1 MRTIR
6 IAGVVLVAIAAACTT
21 QGSEAAE
28 RRADTVARRD
38 SIAAVAA
45 ATMGEPAVLGLLD
58 ITHAADS
65 ALGFLAATRGSTLEM
80 KEFGRM
86 ILREHHALRREVQ
99 QVAGNLHL
107 TAESPRVEPDAPPIE
122 MRRALETGPAGP
134 AWDYAYLD
142 YAIAMHRSAKENAA
156 RALAATKSPEIREFI
171 ERSVPIVEKHL
182 LKATALRKKLTQ
194 PADTTPGR

>member
-6 IAGVVLVAIAAACTT
+6 TLGVLLLVGAAACAT

-28 RRADTVARRD
+28 RQPDTVARRD

-45 ATMGEPAVLGLLD
+45 ATMTEPSVLGLLD
-58 ITHAADS
+58 ASHAADS

-99 QVAGNLHL
+99 QSATRLHL
-107 TAESPRVEPDAPPIE
+107 TIESPRVAPDAPPPE
-122 MRRALETGPAGP
+122 MRQTLESGPAGP
-134 AWDYAYLD
+134 AWDYAYLE

-171 ERSVPIVEKHL
+171 ERSVPILEKHL
-182 LKATALRKKLTQ
+182 VKAQALRKARTQ
-194 PADTTPGR
+194 ESDSTPSR

>member
-1 MRTIR
+1 MRTLR
-6 IAGVVLVAIAAACTT
+6 IATVLLAALAAACTT

-45 ATMGEPAVLGLLD
+45 ATMTEPSVLGLLD
-58 ITHAADS
+58 ATHAADS
-65 ALGFLAATRGSTLEM
+65 ALGFLAASRGSTLEM

-99 QVAGNLHL
+99 QSATGLHL
-107 TAESPRVEPDAPPIE
+107 AIESPRVEPDAPPPE
-122 MRRALETGPAGP
+122 MRQALETGPAGP
-134 AWDYAYLD
+134 AWDYAYLE

-156 RALAATKSPEIREFI
+156 RALAATKSPEVREFI
-171 ERSVPIVEKHL
+171 ERSVPILEKHL
-182 LKATALRKKLTQ
+182 IKAQALRKARTQ
-194 PADTTPGR
+194 APDSTPSR